1 MHIPPDASQDHS
13 ESNPHVDQAF
23 PMDLDT
29 TDQPTNIVEIEMEPV
44 QRTAASAVD
53 VISTGDDV
61 VGVSSSAS
69 KRKRRTQCKCGY
81 TTHLNIS
88 HSTCPFNKK
97 LKYNSVI
104 DPVSANASP
113 FVAAND
119 QSADNENSVKKCP
132 SCGGTDHQRKS
143 SKKCPKYQG
152 NFADRYKEHDQEESE
167 CTVKLGLNTLYNRKL
182 EPEQKQLLHNVI
194 QDAVYRMAEIYCET
208 TKLLQGYLIWI
219 LEHGGNIPDIR
230 FSDGILSQFFQA
242 VQFANE
248 NSYRVP
254 NTVATESV
262 NRYVSEFYSAARGEK
277 FSDGILSQFFQAV
290 QFANENSHRVP
301 KTVATES
308 VNRYVSGFYSAA
320 RGEKSFCDGSG
331 LSHMIA
337 TVAKMYGTN
346 CMVHYSL
353 NMRRYLK
360 QDVNAKSF
368 KRIESYLLKQLCR
381 EEYHNNLIQFPVD
394 ALKFNDH
401 CKSSGDLQEDQRTL
415 LSKVVTVWDRMLN
428 IMEFKT
434 AGSETIKKTWW
445 SYINPFYNL
454 LVVSGEYCLSEAE
467 QRRTSKIKGRSLRL
481 FNLFPQ
487 ASHHLMHIP
496 IDSTILVD
504 LLSSVGLKKFG
515 YKNKEECAA
524 DPLK

>member
-1 MHIPPDASQDHS
+1 
-13 ESNPHVDQAF
+13 
-23 PMDLDT
+23 
-29 TDQPTNIVEIEMEPV
+29 
-44 QRTAASAVD
+44 
-53 VISTGDDV
+53 
-61 VGVSSSAS
+61 
-69 KRKRRTQCKCGY
+69 
-81 TTHLNIS
+81 
-88 HSTCPFNKK
+88 
-97 LKYNSVI
+97 
-104 DPVSANASP
+104 
-113 FVAAND
+113 AND

-194 QDAVYRMAEIYCET
+194 QDAVHRMTEIYCET

-277 FSDGILSQFFQAV
+277 
-290 QFANENSHRVP
+290 
-301 KTVATES
+301 
-308 VNRYVSGFYSAA
+308 
-320 RGEKSFCDGSG
+320 SFCDGSG

-368 KRIESYLLKQLCR
+368 KRIESYLPKQLCR

-394 ALKFNDH
+394 ALKFNDN

-481 FNLFPQ
+481 FNLLPQ

-496 IDSTILVD
+496 IDSTTLVD
-504 LLSSVGLKKFG
+504 LLFSVGLKKFG

-524 DPLK
+524 DPL